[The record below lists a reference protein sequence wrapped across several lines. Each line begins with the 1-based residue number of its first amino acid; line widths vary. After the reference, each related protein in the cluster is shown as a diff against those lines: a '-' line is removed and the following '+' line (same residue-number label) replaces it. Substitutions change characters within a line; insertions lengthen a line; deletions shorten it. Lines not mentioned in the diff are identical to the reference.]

1 MHELDEPLREL
12 IPRLR
17 RFAVSLTRNVS
28 SADDLVQS
36 TLERAISRWVDKRV
50 EKRRNEIIEGF
61 PDALDL
67 MLVCVEGMRYREA
80 ALALD
85 VPLGTVMSRLGR
97 ARAALAQALQD
108 DPALLSARLG

>member
-1 MHELDEPLREL
+1 MTQAGKQDLTTLLQQAVAHHQAG
-12 IPRLR
+12 RLAQAQEMYR
-17 RFAVSLTRNVS
+17 AVL
-28 SADDLVQS
+28 AEAPHQ
-36 TLERAISRWVDKRV
+36 
-50 EKRRNEIIEGF
+50 F
-61 PDALDL
+61 DALHL
-67 MLVCVEGMRYREA
+67 LGVVYRQQGEA